1 VSDLLPCPFC
11 GGEAAR
17 SERTQSSNVGWA
29 DGLGSPGTMIH
40 VERIIQC
47 NTCNVS
53 VSNFSLAMSTAKD
66 YWKELVSKWN
76 TRVQLAAA
84 VEPAADAGQ
93 AVALKLIADFA
104 EADGSSVCKSI
115 ALTARNALKDNPA
128 RRDAGSADEDV
139 VRDAKRYRWL
149 RSRHW
154 SDHDICVVQHP
165 RNAVKLGHDC
175 PSGGRLDELIDAAM
189 RTAAQEESK

>member
-139 VRDAKRYRWL
+139 VRAELQNCRNIFMRYAQLHRNKCTEEGDEKYEANIAHVKR
-149 RSRHW
+149 
-154 SDHDICVVQHP
+154 
-165 RNAVKLGHDC
+165 
-175 PSGGRLDELIDAAM
+175 IDAALQ
-189 RTAAQEESK
+189 TAAQERGDADH